1 MQTLLFNI
9 FTLNILLLIQT
20 LYEKIADQAKKIAGL
35 KASNQAHVA
44 TIIALQKQLTDL
56 EAAEAVLKNKKNSSN
71 SHTPPS
77 KDENRVK
84 KNQSLRTPTGLKVG
98 GQPGHEGK
106 TLECRSVVDE
116 VIKHSVDF
124 CNSCGND
131 LSTTNETLVASRQ
144 VLDIPPIVLHCTE
157 HHVYKKICSCGQHMQ
172 GSFPSY
178 VNAAIQYGPNTESLV
193 GYLHTR
199 QFIPYKRM
207 KEFFQDVLKLP
218 ISTGGIYNILQRL
231 ASKATPV
238 YEQIKQRIEQASVV
252 GADETSMNI
261 NGKLNWIW
269 TWQNQ
274 SLTYLVASDNR
285 GFKTIENTFANG
297 LPNAVVNHDRY
308 AAHFKMNAKHHQICI
323 AHLLRELN
331 YLDELYDIKSSWSK
345 DFKQLLY
352 DAIELKKQQSVA
364 DYYRPNQNRDK
375 LFDRL
380 NHLVHCTIGDDC
392 EKILTL
398 QKKLRS
404 HRNYI
409 LYFLLQPNV
418 PPDNNGSERA
428 IRNVV
433 VKRKIS
439 GQYKSMD
446 GAIIFA
452 TLRSVIDTAI
462 KSGQNALNALYS
474 IAIFCGTE

>member
-1 MQTLLFNI
+1 MS
-9 FTLNILLLIQT
+9 ILLLIQT

-35 KASNQAHVA
+35 KASNEAHAA
-44 TIIALQKQLTDL
+44 TIIALQKQLSDL
-56 EAAEAVLKNKKNSSN
+56 EASEAVLKNRKNSSN

-84 KNQSLRTPTGLKVG
+84 KNQSLRTPSGLKVG

-131 LSTTNETLVASRQ
+131 LTTTDETLVASRQ

-157 HHVYKKICSCGQHMQ
+157 HQVYKKICSCGQHMQ
-172 GSFPSY
+172 GSFPTF

-231 ASKATPV
+231 ANKSTPV

-285 GFKTIENTFANG
+285 GFKTIEDTFADG

-331 YLDELYDIKSSWSK
+331 YLDELYNIKSSWSK

-364 DYYRPNQNRDK
+364 DYYRPSQHRDI

-380 NHLVHCTIGDDC
+380 NHLLHYAVDADC
-392 EKILTL
+392 KKVLTL
-398 QKKLRS
+398 QKKLLS
-404 HRNYI
+404 HSNYI

-428 IRNVV
+428 IRNVT

-446 GAIIFA
+446 GAVIFA
-452 TLRSVIDTAI
+452 ILRSVIDTAM
-462 KSGQNALNALYS
+462 KSNQNALTALYT
-474 IAIFCGTE
+474 IAVFSGAE